1 MGYTSESLLH
11 SLPWVE
17 EDPRNNT
24 APATALGM
32 YVARLKGKSYTE
44 VTVGEVQQIFASAHE
59 NGGQLPRIRNFGQ
72 KSLGKTYNVFGR
84 VGIELAQVRV

>member
-32 YVARLKGKSYTE
+32 YVARLKGIAYTYA
-44 VTVGEVQQIFASAHE
+44 TVGDVQELFISAHDI
-59 NGGQLPRIRNFGQ
+59 GGQLPHIRNFRQ
-72 KSLGKTYNVFGR
+72 KSLDRTYNVFGR
-84 VGIELAQVRV
+84 VGLELAQVRV